1 MADCRASSDDFVA
14 TQCYSVKTGKVSTI
28 LVREKKRKV
37 SESKTDSTRRK
48 TDRLIPTCLPTRP
61 SPKADVVVGI
71 VTKPQTNQESK
82 AANKVNLWS
91 VSSENLRCRS
101 SVGNPKEHVRIRSK
115 FGGSTDNVGR
125 KRSGGRKRHSLNA
138 ELIREGKYAHFSA
151 FSSSDSEYS
160 SAEEELSAVSMT
172 LTSMP
177 TSVGRKSRKAR
188 GEKRTSS
195 LRSTAKVRPFDKE
208 VRLGCHQFWL
218 R

>member
-1 MADCRASSDDFVA
+1 MADCSSADNDFVA

-37 SESKTDSTRRK
+37 SESKTDNFRNK

-61 SPKADVVVGI
+61 TAKTDVGV
-71 VTKPQTNQESK
+71 VTKAQTNQESK

-101 SVGNPKEHVRIRSK
+101 SVGNAQENVRIRSK

-125 KRSGGRKRHSLNA
+125 KRSGARKRHSLNA

-160 SAEEELSAVSMT
+160 SAEEELSAMSPT

-177 TSVGRKSRKAR
+177 PSGIGRKARKTR

-195 LRSTAKVRPFDKE
+195 LRSAKIRPFDKE